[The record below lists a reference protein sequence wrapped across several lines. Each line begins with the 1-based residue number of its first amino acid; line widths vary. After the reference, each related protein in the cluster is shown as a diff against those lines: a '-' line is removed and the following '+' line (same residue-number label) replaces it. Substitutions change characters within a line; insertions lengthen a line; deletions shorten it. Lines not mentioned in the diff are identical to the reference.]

1 MKLYPEKLPAALMK
15 GLGRLYLVSG
25 DEPLLQQ
32 ELCDQIRDKARS
44 EGFVERDL
52 FHVEAGFDWQ
62 SLHFSVNNLSLFA
75 DKKLIEL
82 RLNSA
87 KQPDKAAAHLMA
99 LAEAGDDLAILIS
112 MPKADAA
119 AQRSKWFKTLEAA
132 GTFIQVW
139 PIEAKDLPRWLEQR
153 ITRKRYQIDRDALL
167 ALAAK
172 VEGNLLAAVQELDR
186 LLLAV
191 DGNKI
196 SLEDI
201 QGSVADH
208 ARYDVYQW
216 LDAALMGKAARSLR
230 VLNGLQHEGTEVL
243 LITGVL
249 SRELRLLLGILD
261 ETKDQGLEAAIQS
274 ARVWPKRRALIQRML
289 RRTSFSEL
297 RAIHAQL
304 GDVDA
309 MVKGAMVG
317 DPWDLLTELSL
328 RLAGH
333 AITPLVS
340 RTAY

>member
-1 MKLYPEKLPAALMK
+1 
-15 GLGRLYLVSG
+15 
-25 DEPLLQQ
+25 
-32 ELCDQIRDKARS
+32 
-44 EGFVERDL
+44 L
-52 FHVEAGFDWQ
+52 F
-62 SLHFSVNNLSLFA
+62 S

-119 AQRSKWFKTLEAA
+119 AQRSKWFKALEAA

-317 DPWDLLTELSL
+317 DPWDLLTEVSL